1 MNTQRE
7 IPCVLVPIETGQLL
21 LPNVTVAEV
30 LRMQRIRPLKGAP
43 RWQLG
48 ILPWR
53 GRAVPV
59 LSVELLLEDAGYELP
74 PPSANHA
81 LLVMNRTRPLD
92 ALSFYA
98 VRVAG
103 APRLLWIA
111 EEDLD
116 PVDGLLG
123 PAEAARIRLGEE
135 AALVP
140 KLAYLED
147 LVLRDALVQRPAPQ
161 SA

>member
-1 MNTQRE
+1 MSAQRE
-7 IPCVLVPIETGQLL
+7 IPCVLVAIETGQIL

-30 LRMQRIRPLKGAP
+30 LRMQRIRPVKDAP

-48 ILPWR
+48 MLPWR

-59 LSVELLLEDAGYELP
+59 LSVEMLLEDERYQLP

-92 ALSFYA
+92 GMDFYA

-140 KLAYLED
+140 RLTYLED
-147 LVLRDALVQRPAPQ
+147 LVLKQALVARPA
-161 SA
+161 ATA